1 MLVAVSCPIPQSIA
15 FLRPLP
21 PSLPLPLRS
30 IVAALALVANVAIAA
45 GESLKPGKVEVQLIA
60 DPAATVEGRP
70 IRVGLRM
77 KMDPGWHTYW
87 KNPGDAGMPTRL
99 TWTLPAGWQ
108 AGDIEWPAP
117 ERIPVGEL
125 ASYGYDGEVLL
136 PVLLFAPRG
145 WSGKPPVHV
154 AARAEW
160 LVCKES
166 CLPEAAT
173 LALDLKDATR
183 GDPASRRLFDAAR
196 ARQPRAIAWTRSAAS
211 RVDGRLEVALAPA
224 VAGQFFP
231 DREEL
236 IEPGDPP
243 RVVLDGNGVRWSAR
257 LGVKARQLAPGA
269 PVRGVWVTRGG
280 QAFLVDATLIK

>member
-1 MLVAVSCPIPQSIA
+1 MSCPIPQPIA
-15 FLRPLP
+15 FLRP
-21 PSLPLPLRS
+21 SSQSLRS
-30 IVAALALVANVAIAA
+30 IGAALGFVASVAIAA
-45 GESLKPGKVEVQLIA
+45 GGPVKPGKVEVQLIA
-60 DPAATVEGRP
+60 DPAARVEGRP

-99 TWTLPAGWQ
+99 AWTLPAGWQ

-125 ASYGYDGEVLL
+125 ASYGYDGEVVL

-145 WSGKPPVHV
+145 WSGKLPAHV

-166 CLPEAAT
+166 CLPETAT
-173 LALDLKDATR
+173 LALDLEGSTSDDA
-183 GDPASRRLFDAAR
+183 ASRRLFDAAR
-196 ARQPRAIAWTRSAAS
+196 ARQPHAMSWTRAAAS
-211 RVDGRLEVALAPA
+211 RVEGRLEVALAPA

-243 RVVLDGNGVRWSAR
+243 RVAVDGNGVRWSAR
-257 LGVKARQLAPGA
+257 LGVEGRRLAAGS

-280 QAFLVDATLIK
+280 QAFLVDATLIR